1 MPLLPLTFSISVP
14 TLCPLYTT
22 ANSNLVITTLLL
34 NWNWSGPYWFCLL
47 FIILELK
54 LYPTQETDIKVKFM
68 GHAGA
73 NFCYMVTRDSR
84 INLYELDQE
93 TSPRLRL
100 LKSHNVN
107 FYITA
112 VTPHPIYEMVLAVT
126 GRDHLLFLQLNSIGD
141 VMNKVVVP
149 ASLLTA
155 SSVVCWLSWSLG
167 RVFC

>member
-1 MPLLPLTFSISVP
+1 
-14 TLCPLYTT
+14 
-22 ANSNLVITTLLL
+22 
-34 NWNWSGPYWFCLL
+34 
-47 FIILELK
+47 
-54 LYPTQETDIKVKFM
+54 M